1 MKNQPIIYY
10 TISGVMI
17 AIGFLMLT
25 DIFSLT
31 TAQMNVINIGAA
43 LITLSTALVGVFTFK
58 GANKKIK
65 GFSTFNFFVGII
77 IIFFGF
83 LIRGFKED
91 IELVVFFESMD
102 SNPLVLVC
110 LGITIGSIV
119 LLNDYNRKKLHSE
132 KEELNKKIKK
142 LELENKQLEKEIVR
156 ASAFLEGLKGSRN
169 E

>member
-1 MKNQPIIYY
+1 MRNQPIIYY
-10 TISGVMI
+10 TISGVII

-58 GANKKIK
+58 KINKIMT
-65 GFSTFNFFVGII
+65 GFNAFNFFIGII

-91 IELVVFFESMD
+91 IELVVFFENID

-119 LLNDYNRKKLHSE
+119 LLNDYNRKKIHLE
-132 KEELNKKIKK
+132 KEELNNRIKK

-156 ASAFLEGLKGSRN
+156 ASAFLEGLKGSKN
-169 E
+169 D

>member
-1 MKNQPIIYY
+1 MKDQPIIYY
-10 TISGVMI
+10 TISAVMM

-25 DIFSLT
+25 DIFTLT
-31 TAQMNVINIGAA
+31 IAQMNIINIGAA

-58 GANKKIK
+58 KTNKVIVH
-65 GFSTFNFFVGII
+65 FNKLNFYMGII

-83 LIRGFKED
+83 LIRGFKQD
-91 IELVVFFESMD
+91 IRLILYLEKLD

-110 LGITIGSIV
+110 LGVTVGSIV
-119 LLNDYNRKKLHSE
+119 LLNSYNTKKLRLE
-132 KEELNKKIKK
+132 KEELNKKITQ

-156 ASAFLEGLKGSRN
+156 ASAFLEGLGSRN

>member
-10 TISGVMI
+10 TISSVMI

-43 LITLSTALVGVFTFK
+43 LITLSTALVGVFTFENT
-58 GANKKIK
+58 NKFIVN
-65 GFSTFNFFVGII
+65 FSKFNFYIGLIA
-77 IIFFGF
+77 IFFGF
-83 LIRGFKED
+83 LMRGFKQD
-91 IELVVFFESMD
+91 IGLIVFFENLD

-110 LGITIGSIV
+110 LGVTVGSIV
-119 LLNDYNRKKLHSE
+119 LLNSYNTKKLRLE
-132 KEELNKKIKK
+132 KKELNTKIAK
-142 LELENKQLEKEIVR
+142 LELENQQLEKEIVR
-156 ASAFLEGLKGSRN
+156 ASAFLEGLGSKN